1 MKSLAMSRRSRV
13 MSGVFVACI
22 AFTVHGATNVFD
34 DAVFWFRGGKDI
46 GGDGYM
52 QKGDFF
58 DDLHA
63 NAPTHDNHQMSM
75 STSYYT
81 GQLEP
86 FKENAVFRDEQ
97 VVFPALG
104 TSIVKDMQ
112 VLHISDAV
120 VVNNNKQYYFP
131 VDVKPRSVFARYD
144 ISNEYTVVS
153 RIRLDDD
160 TYNREVCFLRLG
172 YDGTA
177 RQGMWLG
184 FTKQSLSTYAGCRR
198 ITGRCTPDSSGEDSA
213 FNLDL
218 HVPTNTWVDVA
229 VVVGNGKLRVGIAVP
244 QSLSDHDNNPTIAF
258 AETPMWTDHCALL
271 EDGKYRFFCLNGQT
285 TFAQANGT
293 DQTAFIGSVQQ
304 MAIWKRALGDEEVM
318 AAFGMPHPAIFRTG
332 FDNGVSTEFGGTR
345 SGSSQEID
353 GLGSWQ
359 NIANAMQAG
368 DTWTVNF
375 TALRDEAGLPQI
387 FSIKSLR
394 SSAAQIE
401 VTLTNASHNILLG
414 ENRVSSNGCTFWP
427 VATNLITEG
436 ANTLIIKRKDDGAR
450 EFKIDA
456 MELGGSFGVGT
467 ITASSTD
474 DGRTDPEC
482 TRTGVPSAA
491 DPNPQHWPQEL
502 QPYSGI
508 TNLHFRVWIDPEVV
522 DKASFVFRT
531 AAQAAHRSSTQTIGG
546 SEFFS
551 IYINDVYKSKLS
563 VRDAKWHQYD
573 LNFTPGEL
581 HGGWND
587 FEFITPEPYSGCHWY
602 FGYYRFETV
611 LPDAFGF
618 PPPVGMVISVK

>member
-1 MKSLAMSRRSRV
+1 MRMFSMTMNSI
-13 MSGVFVACI
+13 FVACL
-22 AFTVHGATNVFD
+22 AFAAHGATNVFE

-58 DDLHA
+58 DDLQA
-63 NAPTHDNHQMSM
+63 NEPTHDNHQMYM

-104 TSIVKDMQ
+104 TSIVKEMQ

-172 YDGTA
+172 YDDTA

-184 FTKQSLSTYAGCRR
+184 FTKQSLSSYAGCRR
-198 ITGRCTPDSSGEDSA
+198 ITGRCTPDSSGVDSA

-229 VVVGNGKLRVGIAVP
+229 VVVGNGKLRVGVAVP
-244 QSLSDHDNNPTIAF
+244 QSLSSHDNNPTIAF
-258 AETPMWTDHCALL
+258 AETPMWTDHCTLL

-304 MAIWKRALGDEEVM
+304 IAIWKRALEDEEVM
-318 AAFGMPHPAIFRTG
+318 AAFGMPRPALFRTG
-332 FDNGVSTEFGGTR
+332 FDNGSSNEFGGSR
-345 SGSSQEID
+345 SGATQEID

-359 NIANAMQAG
+359 NIANVMQAG
-368 DTWTVNF
+368 DTWAVNF

-436 ANTLIIKRKDDGAR
+436 ENTLIIKRKDDGAR
-450 EFKIDA
+450 EFKLDA
-456 MELGGSFGVGT
+456 MELGGSLGVGT

-546 SEFFS
+546 TEFFS

-563 VRDAKWHQYD
+563 VRDTKWHQYD
-573 LNFTPGEL
+573 LTFNPGEL

-587 FEFITPEPYSGCHWY
+587 FEFITPEAYSGCHWY

>member
-1 MKSLAMSRRSRV
+1 MKSLAVGKRSRV

-63 NAPTHDNHQMSM
+63 NDPTHDNHQMSM

-81 GQLEP
+81 GQLEA

-104 TSIVKDMQ
+104 TSIVKEMQ

-172 YDGTA
+172 YDDTA

-198 ITGRCTPDSSGEDSA
+198 ITGRCTPDSSGVDSP

-244 QSLSDHDNNPTIAF
+244 QSLSSHDNNPTIAF
-258 AETPMWTDHCALL
+258 AETPMWTDHCTLL

-456 MELGGSFGVGT
+456 MELGGSLGVGT

-531 AAQAAHRSSTQTIGG
+531 VAQAAHRSSTQTIGG

-563 VRDAKWHQYD
+563 VSDTKWHQYD